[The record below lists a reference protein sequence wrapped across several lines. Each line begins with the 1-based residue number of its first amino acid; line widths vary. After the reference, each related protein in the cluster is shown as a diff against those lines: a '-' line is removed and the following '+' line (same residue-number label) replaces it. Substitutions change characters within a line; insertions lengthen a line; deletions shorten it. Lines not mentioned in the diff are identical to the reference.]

1 MRRVVVTGMGAVTP
15 VGNHLEE
22 YWNSLVEGVCGVD
35 FITRFDV
42 SDKKVKV
49 AAEVKNFD
57 PLEYFEKSEL
67 RKNDLFVQYAVAAAT
82 QAMNDSKL
90 AGTVEP
96 ERLGVYIGSGIGG
109 ILTTTENSDKLC
121 QGAKRVSPFM
131 VPMMISNMASG
142 TVSIRFEA
150 KGPTLPI
157 VTACATSSHAIGEAY
172 RAIRHGYADA
182 ILAGGSEAAVCNLT
196 LAGFTSCMALTA
208 NNDPK
213 TACRPFDKNRDGFV
227 MGEGA
232 GVVVLEEYERAVAR
246 GAKIYGEVCGYGNTS
261 DAYHVTAPD
270 PEAGGI
276 TRAIRLAMEEAGV
289 QADEHTYVNAHG
301 TSTQLNDKSETLAFH
316 QAFGEAA
323 EKVAISSTKSMT
335 GHMLGAAGAVEA
347 IACLKALE
355 TGIVPPTVGLQEA
368 DPDCDLDYTPG
379 TAKRMD
385 VKTALSTSLGF
396 GGHNACLVFRKWEEM

>member
-232 GVVVLEEYERAVAR
+232 GVVVLEEYKHAVAR

-289 QADEHTYVNAHG
+289 QPDEHTYVNAHG

-355 TGIVPPTVGLQEA
+355 TGIVPPTIGLQEA

>member
-232 GVVVLEEYERAVAR
+232 GVVVLEEYEHAVAR

-276 TRAIRLAMEEAGV
+276 TRALRLAMEEAGV

>member
-157 VTACATSSHAIGEAY
+157 GTASATSSHAIGEAY

-232 GVVVLEEYERAVAR
+232 GVVVLEEYEHAVAR

>member
-109 ILTTTENSDKLC
+109 ILTTTESSDKLC

-232 GVVVLEEYERAVAR
+232 GVVVLEEYEHAVAR

-396 GGHNACLVFRKWEEM
+396 GGHNACLVFCKWEEM

>member
-109 ILTTTENSDKLC
+109 ILTTTESSDKLC

-157 VTACATSSHAIGEAY
+157 VTACATSSYAIGEAY

-232 GVVVLEEYERAVAR
+232 GVVVLEEYEHAVAR

>member
-172 RAIRHGYADA
+172 RVIRHGYADA

-232 GVVVLEEYERAVAR
+232 GVVVLEEYEHAVAR

-396 GGHNACLVFRKWEEM
+396 GGHNACLVFCKWEEM

>member
-109 ILTTTENSDKLC
+109 ILTTTESSDKLC

-232 GVVVLEEYERAVAR
+232 GVVVLEEYEHAVAR

>member
-90 AGTVEP
+90 AGAVEP

-232 GVVVLEEYERAVAR
+232 GVVVLEEYEHAVAR

>member
-232 GVVVLEEYERAVAR
+232 GVVVLEEYEHAVAR

-289 QADEHTYVNAHG
+289 QPDEHTYVNAHG

-355 TGIVPPTVGLQEA
+355 TGIVPPTIGLQEA

>member
-182 ILAGGSEAAVCNLT
+182 ILAGGSEAAVCSLT

-232 GVVVLEEYERAVAR
+232 GVVVLEEYEHAVAR

>member
-109 ILTTTENSDKLC
+109 ILTTTENSEKLC

-232 GVVVLEEYERAVAR
+232 GVVVLEEYEHAVAR

>member
-355 TGIVPPTVGLQEA
+355 TGIIPPTIGLQEA

-396 GGHNACLVFRKWEEM
+396 GGHNACLIFRKWEEM